1 MLLLLITY
9 SIFIMLSMVEQP
21 ESVHALHSRDA
32 FATRVLEYS
41 STRVILIVVS
51 ISIDSIDNID

>member
-9 SIFIMLSMVEQP
+9 SIFIMLSMVEQ
-21 ESVHALHSRDA
+21 SVHALHSRDA